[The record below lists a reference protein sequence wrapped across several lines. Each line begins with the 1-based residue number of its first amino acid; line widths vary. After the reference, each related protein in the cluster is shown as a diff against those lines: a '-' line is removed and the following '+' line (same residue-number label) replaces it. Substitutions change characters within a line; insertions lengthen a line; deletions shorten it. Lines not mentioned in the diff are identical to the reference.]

1 MGKVELTEG
10 ESRVTTELTEE
21 DSKWNPEAAEEG
33 RWCPEQVKGER
44 EVERVR
50 T

>member
-1 MGKVELTEG
+1 MRNVELTE
-10 ESRVTTELTEE
+10 EENRVSTELPEE
-21 DSKWNPEAAEEG
+21 NSKWNPEVAEEG